1 MSAKC
6 ALVYSPLNLY
16 LAALNL
22 DSGIQCAWAA
32 WAFGSSERSKYQ
44 PKSSQI
50 SRGVA
55 LKQHKMWRG
64 KEL

>member
-22 DSGIQCAWAA
+22 DSGIQCAWV
-32 WAFGSSERSKYQ
+32 WAFGSAERSKYQ
-44 PKSSQI
+44 AKSSQI

-55 LKQHKMWRG
+55 LKQQKMWRG